1 MYSHSKK
8 EVMETKVIFRKWK
21 DSGEI
26 IAIFPE
32 SIDKRTLNVSSYE
45 HIGQHADIDYNSIIS
60 STIIAKEEEYKYL
73 LSELKHIGYENIRI
87 LKRFNRNK

>member
-1 MYSHSKK
+1 
-8 EVMETKVIFRKWK
+8 METKVIFRKWK

-32 SIDKRTLNVSSYE
+32 SIDKRTLKMSSYE
-45 HIGQHADIDYNSIIS
+45 HIGQHSDVDYNSIIS
-60 STIIAKEEEYKYL
+60 STIPAKEEEYKYL

-87 LKRFNRNK
+87 LKRFNRNNNHGTI